1 MSRSPISEKF
11 YNVRRIKKETPNV
24 DSWNIHKNWNDAE
37 ALTDFA
43 YPWDTEQAPHT
54 SFRALHDASWI
65 YFLFEAA
72 DENVIIHVS
81 TNDKWEVV
89 SSDRVEIFFRSNEEM
104 SPYYCLEIDPK
115 GRVLDYEATFHR
127 QFNYPWTW
135 PKGHL
140 KIEATEITGGYKVQ
154 FAISK
159 QAMGDLGLLKGNW
172 IEAGLYRANCV
183 QAIDAQA
190 HMKWISWVH
199 PDSTTP
205 DFHIPSSF
213 GTLRLID

>member
-1 MSRSPISEKF
+1 MSPSPISEKF
-11 YNVRRIKKETPNV
+11 YNVQRLRKKTHTLN
-24 DSWNIHKNWNDAE
+24 SWEIDKNWNDAE
-37 ALTDFA
+37 ELTDFK
-43 YPWDTEQAPHT
+43 YPWDSGQAPHT
-54 SFRALHDASWI
+54 SFRALHDASWL

-72 DENVIIHVS
+72 DKNVIIHVV

-89 SSDRVEIFFRSNEEM
+89 SSDRVEIFFRSNDEM
-104 SPYYCLEIDPK
+104 NPYYCLEIDPK

-135 PKGHL
+135 PKDQL
-140 KIEATEITGGYKVQ
+140 KITATEITGGYRVE

-159 QAMGDLGLLKGNW
+159 KAMLDLGLLKGDR

-190 HMKWISWVH
+190 HMEWISWVH
-199 PDSTTP
+199 PDSATP

-213 GTLRLID
+213 GTLRLIG